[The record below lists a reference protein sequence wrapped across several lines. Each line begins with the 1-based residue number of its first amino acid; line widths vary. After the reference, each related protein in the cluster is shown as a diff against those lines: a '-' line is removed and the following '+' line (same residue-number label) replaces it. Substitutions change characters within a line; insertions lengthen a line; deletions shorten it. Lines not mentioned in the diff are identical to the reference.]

1 MSRVGRVR
9 SRLFPAAA
17 IPILIFFF
25 AFPVNSL
32 SVAGVPQAK
41 FPETRRSEIV
51 APGVE
56 HIEIRRGDFTPGT
69 ETERWII
76 HVLALD
82 SGRVRLAL
90 GRAMDEG
97 VGTETAS
104 SIAAR
109 HGALA
114 AINGGYFRTT
124 GIYRGEPAG
133 LLWLTG
139 KILSEPSR
147 NRPGLAIANTPG
159 GAKAAVVSLDFR
171 AVVDAGGG
179 RALPLNGINRP
190 RENDEAILFTPE
202 FHRTTLT
209 GPRGIEAVLIDGL
222 VVSVHDGEGSRPIP
236 ENGLVISAAGKAATW
251 VRENLRPGGRA
262 EVRSEAAMDPSPDW
276 TPEFILG
283 GGPALVRNGRPASA
297 ADQGGYDQ
305 GFFLKRHPRTAVGV
319 RADGTLLLVTV
330 DGRRPARS
338 VGMTI
343 AELEALMIEL
353 GSVEAVNLDGGG
365 STTMVIKGRVV
376 NSPSDPT
383 GERPVSDSLL
393 VFLRPPAARAD

>member
-1 MSRVGRVR
+1 MGALDRP
-9 SRLFPAAA
+9 FPAGAVL
-17 IPILIFFF
+17 ILIFFL
-25 AFPVNSL
+25 AFPVHSL
-32 SVAGVPQAK
+32 FLAGVPQAK
-41 FPETRRSEIV
+41 SPDTRHSEIV

-69 ETERWII
+69 ETERWTI
-76 HVLALD
+76 HVLTLD
-82 SGRVRLAL
+82 AARVRLAL

-114 AINGGYFRTT
+114 ATNGGYFRTT

-133 LLWLTG
+133 LLWLAG
-139 KILSEPSR
+139 KVLSEPSR
-147 NRPGLAIANTPG
+147 NRPGLAVAATAG
-159 GAKAAVVSLDFR
+159 GVKAAVVNLDFR
-171 AVVDAGGG
+171 AVVDAGNG
-179 RALPLNGINRP
+179 RMHPVNGVNRP
-190 RENDEAILFTPE
+190 RENDEAIFFTPE

-209 GPRGIEAVLIDGL
+209 GPGGIEAVIIDGV

-236 ENGLVISAAGKAATW
+236 ENGLVISAAGKAAAW

-262 EVRSEAAMDPSPDW
+262 EVRSEAAMDPRLDW
-276 TPEFILG
+276 EPEFILG
-283 GGPALVRNGRPASA
+283 GGPALVRKGRPVSA
-297 ADQGGYDQ
+297 ADPGTYDQ
-305 GFFLKRHPRTAVGV
+305 GFSLKRHPRTAAGV
-319 RADGTLLLVTV
+319 LADGMLVLVTV

-343 AELEALMIEL
+343 AELEGLMIEL

-365 STTMVIKGRVV
+365 STTMVIRGKVV

-383 GERPVSDSLL
+383 GERPVSDALL
-393 VFLRPPAARAD
+393 VFCRKL